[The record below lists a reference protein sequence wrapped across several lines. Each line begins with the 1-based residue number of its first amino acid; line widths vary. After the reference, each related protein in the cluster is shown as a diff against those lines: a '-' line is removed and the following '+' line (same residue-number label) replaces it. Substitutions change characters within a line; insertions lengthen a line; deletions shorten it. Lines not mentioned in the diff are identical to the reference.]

1 MTTLDVT
8 QVRKDFAETI
18 NRVSYGQERVAIR
31 RHGKILA
38 AVVSAD
44 DLEILEKLTML
55 RDVHD
60 VKQALAASEANG
72 ERPIAWKEAKK
83 LLGL

>member
-1 MTTLDVT
+1 MTTLDVS

-18 NRVSYGQERVAIR
+18 NRVSYGKERVAIR

-60 VKQALAASEANG
+60 VKQALAAKDK
-72 ERPIAWKEAKK
+72 RPISWKKAKK